1 MFYHVLP
8 HLCHWFSQP
17 PTTPTTPT
25 ISGSPK
31 QRGRTEPPSQRR
43 LLELPQWRRQQR
55 RRRHAER
62 LGRRGVR
69 RQKMG
74 HWLGAWWMMWMR
86 RVVVEKKIGK
96 TIGNHRK
103 KMEMTMSMSLFVR
116 ILQLIYHLLLNLEAD
131 GPSWWPWCVYLETFA
146 SDLPWESRIPGAEWC
161 HDRRHRSP

>member
-17 PTTPTTPT
+17 PNYSNYSNYLR
-25 ISGSPK
+25 ISQATWPYWAALAAASPRAAAVAAAAAPPPPRWAPRAP
-31 QRGRTEPPSQRR
+31 RGPAPEDGPLARCLVDDVDAKSCC
-43 LLELPQWRRQQR
+43 
-55 RRRHAER
+55 
-62 LGRRGVR
+62 G
-69 RQKMG
+69 
-74 HWLGAWWMMWMR
+74 
-86 RVVVEKKIGK
+86 KKSGK